1 MLGIEKKSHSL
12 KNMRSSNYSRCLT
25 FGLPREGEN
34 TKPDNKNDEKF
45 DEKEYQ
51 RYEDIRSKMNII
63 FDDAAEIH
71 KSKIQIATP
80 DEVRRIYLS
89 FLFCVIRF
97 FYSSSIVLKQL
108 LKSVLK

>member
-1 MLGIEKKSHSL
+1 L
-12 KNMRSSNYSRCLT
+12 NCFRCLT

-34 TKPDNKNDEKF
+34 AKPNKKKDEKF

-80 DEVRRIYLS
+80 DEVREEIVCL
-89 FLFCVIRF
+89 FLFSLMKFC
-97 FYSSSIVLKQL
+97 YSLARL
-108 LKSVLK
+108 CRNCL

>member
-1 MLGIEKKSHSL
+1 MKICLKIEIFIICF
-12 KNMRSSNYSRCLT
+12 RCLT

-34 TKPDNKNDEKF
+34 PKSDNKKQDKF

-71 KSKIQIATP
+71 KSKIQMATP
-80 DEVRRIYLS
+80 EEV
-89 FLFCVIRF
+89 
-97 FYSSSIVLKQL
+97 
-108 LKSVLK
+108 

>member
-1 MLGIEKKSHSL
+1 MLSIQIKTQLEIEIFL
-12 KNMRSSNYSRCLT
+12 IFFRCLT

-34 TKPDNKNDEKF
+34 PKLDNKKQDKF

-71 KSKIQIATP
+71 KSKIQMATP
-80 DEVRRIYLS
+80 EEV
-89 FLFCVIRF
+89 
-97 FYSSSIVLKQL
+97 
-108 LKSVLK
+108 

>member
-1 MLGIEKKSHSL
+1 MLSIQIKTCLEIEIFL
-12 KNMRSSNYSRCLT
+12 IFFRCLT

-34 TKPDNKNDEKF
+34 PKLDNKKQDKF

-71 KSKIQIATP
+71 KSKIQMATP
-80 DEVRRIYLS
+80 EEV
-89 FLFCVIRF
+89 
-97 FYSSSIVLKQL
+97 
-108 LKSVLK
+108 

>member
-1 MLGIEKKSHSL
+1 MQSRRTK
-12 KNMRSSNYSRCLT
+12 RRFFSNNLFFSRCLT

-34 TKPDNKNDEKF
+34 AKKDEKF

-71 KSKIQIATP
+71 KSKIQVAAP
-80 DEVRRIYLS
+80 EEVCHQLDE
-89 FLFCVIRF
+89 FRF
-97 FYSSSIVLKQL
+97 FNRSFSSIVSKLL
-108 LKSVLK
+108 LKSA

>member
-1 MLGIEKKSHSL
+1 M
-12 KNMRSSNYSRCLT
+12 NYFIFYRCLT

-34 TKPDNKNDEKF
+34 AQPDNKKDEKF

-80 DEVRRIYLS
+80 DEVRSIA
-89 FLFCVIRF
+89 F
-97 FYSSSIVLKQL
+97 FFF
-108 LKSVLK
+108 